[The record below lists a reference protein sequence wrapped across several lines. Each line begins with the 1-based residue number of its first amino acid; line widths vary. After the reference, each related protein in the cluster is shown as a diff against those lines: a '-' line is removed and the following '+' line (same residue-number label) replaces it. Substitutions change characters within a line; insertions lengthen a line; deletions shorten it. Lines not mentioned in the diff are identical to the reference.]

1 MIKINT
7 TYKQKYNKKYG
18 YPKNKSH
25 SIKEI
30 AKKTG
35 YQEGGL
41 KIIYK
46 KGQGAFFNNP
56 SSVRPGVKSSQQWG
70 MARVYAAI
78 NPKSK
83 AYRVDKIHLSKR
95 NNKKGR
101 KTNGRNKKK
110 K

>member
-1 MIKINT
+1 MNT

-18 YPKNKSH
+18 YSKNKSH

-35 YQEGGL
+35 YNESGL
-41 KIIYK
+41 KTIYK
-46 KGQGAFFNNP
+46 KGQGAYFTNP
-56 SSVRPGVKSSQQWG
+56 SSVRAGVKSSQQWG

-83 AYRVDKIHLSKR
+83 AYKVDKIHLKKNKR
-95 NNKKGR
+95 RVR
-101 KTNGRNKKK
+101 KWKEKEL
-110 K
+110 